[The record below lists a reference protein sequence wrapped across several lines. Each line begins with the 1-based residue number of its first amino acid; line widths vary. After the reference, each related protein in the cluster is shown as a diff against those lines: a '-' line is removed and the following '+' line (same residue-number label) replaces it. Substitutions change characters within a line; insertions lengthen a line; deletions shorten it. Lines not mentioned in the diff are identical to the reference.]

1 MAERIIMRSLK
12 ESVHGERFIHTV
24 EQILV
29 TITERILLEEIDG
42 CRFLEK
48 VGVVLHH
55 YIEFNLLE
63 AIRAYGELRPK
74 LAEFVENL
82 KQDQEST
89 QARVR
94 TWGVIELILAQLAVD
109 GVRFLGIAAEEVQR
123 IVRM

>member
-1 MAERIIMRSLK
+1 MRSLK

-29 TITERILLEEIDG
+29 TITERILMEDVDG
-42 CRFLEK
+42 GRFLEK

-63 AIRAYGELRPK
+63 GIQAYGEMRSRLT
-74 LAEFVENL
+74 EFVENVG
-82 KQDQEST
+82 QDQEST
-89 QARVR
+89 QIRVR
-94 TWGVIELILAQLAVD
+94 TWGVIERILVQLAVD
-109 GVRFLGIAAEEVQR
+109 ATRFLGIASEEYAR